1 MVKVLFLLLML
12 FLANLAWISEKWLGL
27 VAGEQGKHLW
37 QRFVELIASYFIILG
52 TAYLIERSVM
62 GQVWKQDW
70 EFYAVTFALFLVLS
84 FPGFIYR
91 MLWK

>member
-12 FLANLAWISEKWLGL
+12 FVANLAWISDRWLGFFTS
-27 VAGEQGKHLW
+27 AKGKQLW
-37 QRFVELIASYFIILG
+37 HRFAELLASYFVILG
-52 TAYLIERSVM
+52 LAYLVERSVM
-62 GQVWKQDW
+62 GQVWKQGW
-70 EFYAVTFALFLVLS
+70 EFYAVTLSLFLVLS